1 MKHFTPDRYSM
12 QTDRINELMEK
23 AADGLKMTLRVGMA
37 RKKAKP
43 GSARIGDRLFL
54 YGIGFP
60 LPVGRW

>member
-1 MKHFTPDRYSM
+1 M